1 LRASPSK
8 ITFLKKIVGG
18 FIAAFQKWTF
28 INVQNRF
35 LIDKPKT
42 EKIVFFFIKYFI
54 LIYQ

>member
-35 LIDKPKT
+35 LIDKPKK
-42 EKIVFFFIKYFI
+42 EKKRVF
-54 LIYQ
+54 L